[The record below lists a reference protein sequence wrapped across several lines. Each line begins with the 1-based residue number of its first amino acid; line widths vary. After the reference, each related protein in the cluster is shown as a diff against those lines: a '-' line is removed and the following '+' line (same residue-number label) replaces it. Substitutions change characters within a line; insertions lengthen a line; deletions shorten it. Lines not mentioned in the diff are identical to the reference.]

1 MEMNSDLHQYTMLFV
16 LLLVLLLIIINNQSS
31 ELCHQCCGNDLM
43 WSFFIMYGKSLE
55 TGNCHEAT
63 VYCTKQIKLLILS

>member
-1 MEMNSDLHQYTMLFV
+1 MEMNYDLHKYTML
-16 LLLVLLLIIINNQSS
+16 LVLVLLIIINNQSS
-31 ELCHQCCGNDLM
+31 ELCHRCCGNALM

-55 TGNCHEAT
+55 TGKCHEAA